1 MDGQEDYGNPF
12 AIPNLWDKS
21 CFSLSEEEI
30 TTFHLEEL
38 EGPLEHLEPPWEKLD
53 HLDKSLLNL
62 DYEGFQLDDID
73 TNPFDSADHEPL
85 PEIADS
91 TSSTPSLISE
101 VGTDQDDDSGED
113 IWTSPDVL
121 LSQKPSSKS
130 GTWESFYDDE
140 FQPARSYYI
149 SEGGP
154 GVIDS
159 ILVSHSAE
167 QEQVNPEHIPTL
179 IFKSDPLFAGLFHLM
194 IGRESEIFGYDDEH
208 QTYHSRYGNVRMSG
222 FCPETF
228 QSLTASIIK
237 FANCLKGLQNFVSD
251 VYASRKSSRSL
262 IAITDHI
269 SRVLLTLEAG
279 MHQSFQN
286 VHSVLQLQA
295 LIQKPDMLLA
305 FFTNLIAQINSLK
318 GDEETFSM
326 IYRLAQ
332 DSDHSSWIRPQLLST
347 LHHAMTPWLSI
358 LADWL
363 GLRSNREIP
372 QSNDRPSFVRKVVV
386 TMKDDRGN
394 ETTEDEFEFEF
405 DSASLPNFATIEEG
419 ETMFDVGQGL
429 RLLQAHI
436 PEHPCNRKGSTA
448 FEAPALQMQ
457 FSWQDIE
464 RVERQ
469 AKTYEAD
476 VLAAIKAF
484 DSGEAVANPASGSDV
499 DGSMVAVEA
508 TLAFGE
514 APETYLNASISQIE
528 NALPALPAGND
539 DGFAFLGSPQSSS
552 PSNTNSEDATLFN
565 PPISLIPSLS
575 FNPIIFAQARLI
587 NQSTLRL
594 VFKDH
599 KLRSHLSLQH
609 RYQLLGDGVFASR
622 LSHALFDADIPS
634 AERKKGNPR
643 VGVSGLRLGSRETW
657 PPASSELRLALMG
670 ILSDSYHST
679 APAHTQ
685 RPADLPGGLSFAIR
699 AMSETELQKCID
711 PNSISALDFLRLQ
724 YKPPPP
730 LDVIISPTSLEKYDT
745 IFRLLLRANRMLYA
759 VNHFSR
765 SLHVTDFLAQRFKIE
780 AYHFV
785 SCVCNYFFEKVT
797 SVWNAFSGKLDAL
810 ERRIERY
817 EIGEHDRLKGVREM
831 HDAMLDEMMFA
842 LLLRKRHEMLMGLLE
857 EIFGLVLVF
866 AMRERGGE
874 QVKESFREE
883 YARFGKKVR
892 VFVSVC
898 RGLSERKLG
907 SVGGEVEGGG
917 VDMLLL
923 RLEMSGFYARG
934 GG

>member
-1 MDGQEDYGNPF
+1 MDDQRNYGNPF
-12 AIPNLWDKS
+12 IIPDLWEKS
-21 CFSLSEEEI
+21 CFSLSEQGI
-30 TTFHLEEL
+30 TGFRLEDL
-38 EGPLEHLEPPWEKLD
+38 DAPLEDLESRWKRVD
-53 HLDKSLLNL
+53 HLDSPLLNL
-62 DYEGFQLDDID
+62 DYGGFQLDDIELD
-73 TNPFDSADHEPL
+73 PFDSIHHEPL
-85 PEIADS
+85 PETAGT
-91 TSSTPSLISE
+91 TSSTPSLSE
-101 VGTDQDDDSGED
+101 VETNQDDESGED

-121 LSQKPSSKS
+121 LSQKLPPNP
-130 GTWESFYDDE
+130 GTWESFYDDK
-140 FQPARSYYI
+140 FQPTRSYYI

-154 GVIDS
+154 GVVDS
-159 ILVSHSAE
+159 ILALHIAE
-167 QEQVNPEHIPTL
+167 REPANPEHPPAH
-179 IFKSDPLFAGLFHLM
+179 IFKSDPLLTGLFHLM

-222 FCPETF
+222 YCPETF
-228 QSLTASIIK
+228 QSLTSRIIK
-237 FANCLKGLQNFVSD
+237 YANCLKGLRDFASN
-251 VYASRKSSRSL
+251 VYASRRSSRSL
-262 IAITDHI
+262 IAIIDQV
-269 SRVLLTLEAG
+269 SGVLLNLEVR

-286 VHSVLQLQA
+286 IHSVLQLQA
-295 LIQKPDMLLA
+295 LIQKPEMLLS
-305 FFTNLIAQINSLK
+305 FFTDLIAQIK
-318 GDEETFSM
+318 HMKRDEEIFST

-332 DSDHSSWIRPQLLST
+332 DSDHSAWIRPQLLST
-347 LHHAMTPWLSI
+347 LHHAMTPWLST
-358 LADWL
+358 LASWL
-363 GLRSNREIP
+363 GLRSNKEIP
-372 QSNDRPSFVRKVVV
+372 QSNENPAFAHKALLNV
-386 TMKDDRGN
+386 KDDRGN
-394 ETTEDEFEFEF
+394 ETTEDELEF
-405 DSASLPNFATIEEG
+405 DSGSLPAFATIAEG
-419 ETMFDVGQGL
+419 ETMFEVGQGL
-429 RLLQAHI
+429 RLLQAHK
-436 PEHPCNRKGSTA
+436 PEHPCSPKGSRV

-464 RVERQ
+464 RIERQ

-484 DSGEAVANPASGSDV
+484 DSGERVAKRASEPDEGST
-499 DGSMVAVEA
+499 VAVEA

-514 APETYLNASISQIE
+514 AGETYLTTSISQIE
-528 NALPALPAGND
+528 NALPALPADNYD
-539 DGFAFLGSPQSSS
+539 DFAFLGSSQSGN
-552 PSNTNSEDATLFN
+552 PSNTDSEDAALFN

-575 FNPIIFAQARLI
+575 FNPIIIAQARLI

-599 KLRSHLSLQH
+599 SLRSHFSLQH

-634 AERKKGNPR
+634 AERKKGSPR
-643 VGVSGLRLGSRETW
+643 VGISGLRLGSRETW

-670 ILSDSYHST
+670 ILSDSYRST
-679 APAHTQ
+679 NPSHAH

-745 IFRLLLRANRMLYA
+745 IFRLLLRSNRMLYA

-765 SLHVTDFLAQRFKIE
+765 SLHITDLRAQRFKIE

-785 SCVCNYFFEKVT
+785 SCICNYFFEKVT
-797 SVWNAFSGKLDAL
+797 SVWNAFSRRLDVL

-831 HDAMLDEMMFA
+831 HDAMLDEMMLA
-842 LLLRKRHEMLMGLLE
+842 LLLRKRHEMVMGLLE

-866 AMRERGGE
+866 ATRERSSERVNISVG
-874 QVKESFREE
+874 EE
-883 YARFGKKVR
+883 YAGFRKNVK

-898 RGLSERKLG
+898 RGLSEKKLG

-923 RLEMSGFYARG
+923 RLEMSGYYSKG